1 MLASIWSLIKLLRYK
16 PEQFKDYEAYELIEL
31 FFDPTIPPPTMED
44 VFRALANL
52 LIEHFS
58 STHWEVSQICEF
70 QVKNKNSL
78 MDTICC
84 GEPAEYFAI
93 FFETQ
98 GIWVCGEHFDF
109 IKKMKV
115 REQARRA
122 GPVDCSVPDVEE
134 SNYEPEPEG

>member
-1 MLASIWSLIKLLRYK
+1 MLGPIWSLIKLLRYK

-31 FFDPTIPPPTMED
+31 FFDPTVPPPTMED

-78 MDTICC
+78 MGTICC
-84 GEPAEYFAI
+84 GEPVEYFAI

-98 GIWVCGEHFDF
+98 GIWVCTKHFDF
-109 IKKMKV
+109 IKKMRI
-115 REQARRA
+115 REQARRV
-122 GPVDCSVPDVEE
+122 GPVGIPIPDLEENDCEA
-134 SNYEPEPEG
+134 EPKS